1 MKLSQRILGPCT
13 VVQGALE
20 SILNDTPPEFY
31 QGTISFLKVR
41 GEELQREKFVDS
53 TSDSDNNTLLCP
65 SSVKLRDMLLRV
77 VNCSRAESGDAIRS
91 HVHYGEWNFVY
102 YKIRVD
108 KNEATLFF

>member
-41 GEELQREKFVDS
+41 REELQREKLVDS
-53 TSDSDNNTLLCP
+53 TSDSDNNTIFIFFFSQTQRYVTQSCQ
-65 SSVKLRDMLLRV
+65 
-77 VNCSRAESGDAIRS
+77 
-91 HVHYGEWNFVY
+91 
-102 YKIRVD
+102 
-108 KNEATLFF
+108 LFPG